1 MMDAR
6 DIIRRPLVTEK
17 STGLIGERNQY
28 TFEVA
33 PGANKTEI
41 RRAVEEI
48 FKVKVLAVNTVR
60 VPGKLKRQGRFVG
73 KTPDVR
79 KAVVTVRPGDRI
91 EVFEG
96 V

>member
-1 MMDAR
+1 MEAR

-17 STGLIGERNQY
+17 STGLIGEHNQY

-41 RRAVEEI
+41 KMAVETI
-48 FKVKVLAVNTVR
+48 FKVKVLSVNTVHQ
-60 VPGKLKRQGRFVG
+60 PGKTKRQGRFVG
-73 KTPDVR
+73 KTSAVK
-79 KAVVTVRPGDRI
+79 KAVVTLKPGDRI

>member
-1 MMDAR
+1 MDVR
-6 DIIRRPLVTEK
+6 DILRRPLVTEK
-17 STGLIGERNQY
+17 STSLIGERNQY

-41 RRAVEEI
+41 KRAVEEI
-48 FKVKVLAVNTVR
+48 FKVKVVAVNTVHL
-60 VPGKLKRQGRFVG
+60 PGKTKRQGRFVG
-73 KTPDVR
+73 KTSAIR
-79 KAVVTVRPGDRI
+79 KAVVTLRPGDRI

>member
-1 MMDAR
+1 MDAR

-17 STGLIGERNQY
+17 TTGLISERNQY

-41 RRAVEEI
+41 KGAVEQI
-48 FKVKVLAVNTVR
+48 FKVKVLAVNTSR
-60 VPGKLKRQGRFVG
+60 RPGKVKRQGRYMG
-73 KTPDVR
+73 RTPEVR
-79 KAVVTVRPGDRI
+79 KAVVTLRPGDRI

>member
-1 MMDAR
+1 MDPR

-17 STGLIGERNQY
+17 STSLIGERNQY
-28 TFEVA
+28 SFEVA

-41 RRAVEEI
+41 KRAIEEI
-48 FKVKVLAVNTVR
+48 FKVKVLAVNTVHL
-60 VPGKLKRQGRFVG
+60 PGKTKRQGRFVG
-73 KTPDVR
+73 KTAAMK
-79 KAVVTVRPGDRI
+79 KAVVTLRAGDRI

>member
-1 MMDAR
+1 MDAR

-17 STGLIGERNQY
+17 STGLIGEHNQY

-33 PGANKTEI
+33 SGANKTQI
-41 RRAVEEI
+41 KRAVEEI
-48 FKVKVLAVNTVR
+48 FKVKVLAVNTVH
-60 VPGKLKRQGRFVG
+60 VPGKTKRQGRFVG
-73 KTPDVR
+73 RTPATR
-79 KAVVTVRPGDRI
+79 KAVVTLRPGDRI

>member
-1 MMDAR
+1 MEAR
-6 DIIRRPLVTEK
+6 DIIRRPLVSEK
-17 STGLIGERNQY
+17 STGLIQDHNQY

-33 PGANKTEI
+33 AGANKTEI
-41 RRAVEEI
+41 KRAVEEI

-60 VPGKLKRQGRFVG
+60 VPGKVKRQGRFVG
-73 KTPDVR
+73 TTPATR
-79 KAVVTVRPGDRI
+79 KAVVRLKPGDRI